1 MLINDVDTQGRWRA
15 RVKDEWIAA
24 QSGPSS
30 WLEPQML
37 HWRS

>member
-24 QSGPSS
+24 QAGGKPGDTD
-30 WLEPQML
+30 LPFVPT
-37 HWRS
+37 